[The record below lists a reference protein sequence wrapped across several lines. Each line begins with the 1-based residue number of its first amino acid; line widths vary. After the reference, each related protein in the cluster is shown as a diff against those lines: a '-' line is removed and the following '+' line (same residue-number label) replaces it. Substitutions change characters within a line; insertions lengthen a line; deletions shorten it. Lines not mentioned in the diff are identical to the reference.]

1 MLIRYNLSTQTETSL
16 LHLVKVMSDIM
27 GKKIEP
33 HFDVPREG
41 DIYRSVLSNEKAGL
55 YLDWKPECSLE
66 DGLEKTLKYF
76 TESVE

>member
-1 MLIRYNLSTQTETSL
+1 
-16 LHLVKVMSDIM
+16 MSDIM

-41 DIYRSVLSNEKAGL
+41 DIYRSVLSNEKAAL

-66 DGLEKTLKYF
+66 EGLEKTLKYF
-76 TESVE
+76 TGRVE